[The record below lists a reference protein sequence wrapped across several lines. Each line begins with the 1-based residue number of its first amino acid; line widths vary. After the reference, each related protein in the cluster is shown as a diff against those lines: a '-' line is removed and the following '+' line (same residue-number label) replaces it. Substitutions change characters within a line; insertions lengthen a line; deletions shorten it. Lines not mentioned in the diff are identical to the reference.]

1 MPQQA
6 HPGFINVI
14 SATKMKTKK
23 MLKYGLILVGVLIVF
38 LIVGRQAGWIGQLE
52 GVRVSTE
59 LAERR
64 DIVEI
69 VTASGKI
76 RPVTEVK
83 ISPDVSGEIIQL
95 EIEEGDFVERGQLLA
110 RINPDLYESA
120 LDRMEASL
128 NTTRANLANAR
139 ARSSQARAQFI
150 NAQSS
155 FNRNKQLFEQNA
167 ISESEFD
174 AAYAQYLVAQA
185 EVEAAEQSVVAA
197 EFQVKSA
204 EAGVKEARES
214 LQKTSLFA
222 PMDGTI
228 SRLDAEIGE
237 RVVGTSQFAGT
248 EIMRIANLNQMEVVV
263 NVNENDIVRVNEGDS
278 AAIQVDAF
286 FGEEFMGVVTS
297 IANSASVEGLTAD
310 QVTNFEV
317 RIRVLPESYVHLQ
330 HPDRPHLSPFR
341 PGMSA
346 TVDIRTQQVFNV
358 LSVPIQAVTTREP
371 AAQRTQEGAETGSG
385 EDQAGTETDE
395 QAVDAQ
401 GAAPASDRIRPQE
414 YVFVYKDGKAVQVAV
429 TSGIQDT
436 QYIEIREGLEDGQEI
451 ITGPYRVVSRNLNDG
466 DHVEKVKRQDLF
478 Q

>member
-1 MPQQA
+1 
-6 HPGFINVI
+6 
-14 SATKMKTKK
+14 MKTKK
-23 MLKYGLILVGVLIVF
+23 PLKYGLILVGVLIIF
-38 LIVGRQAGWIGQLE
+38 LVVARNAGWVGSQE

-59 LAERR
+59 LVERR
-64 DIVEI
+64 NIMEI

-95 EIEEGDFVERGQLLA
+95 EIQEGDFVERGQLLA

-120 LDRMEASL
+120 LDRVEASL
-128 NTTRANLANAR
+128 NTSRANLANAR
-139 ARSSQARAQFI
+139 ARASQAQAQFI
-150 NAQSS
+150 NATAS
-155 FNRNKQLFEQNA
+155 FNRNKQLYEQNA

-185 EVEAAEQSVVAA
+185 EVEAGKQSVVAA

-204 EAGVKEARES
+204 EAGLKEARES

-248 EIMRIANLNQMEVVV
+248 EIMRIANLNQMEVLV
-263 NVNENDIVRVNEGDS
+263 NVNENDIVRVNEGDT
-278 AAIQVDAF
+278 ATIQVDAF
-286 FGEEFMGVVTS
+286 FADRFRGVVTS
-297 IANSASVEGLTAD
+297 IANSAAVEGLTAD

-317 RIRVLPESYVHLQ
+317 RISVLPESYAHLQ

-346 TVDIRTQQVFNV
+346 TVDIQTKQVSDV

-371 AAQRTQEGAETGSG
+371 SAGPARDGEESPEGDDADAGLEADRAEQSVGS
-385 EDQAGTETDE
+385 EASADSSLQTA
-395 QAVDAQ
+395 DA
-401 GAAPASDRIRPQE
+401 SRPQE
-414 YVFVYKDGKAVQVAV
+414 YVFVYRDGKAVQMAV
-429 TSGIQDT
+429 TSGVQDS
-436 QYIEIREGLEDGQEI
+436 QYIEILEGLEEGDEV
-451 ITGPYRVVSRNLNDG
+451 ITGPYRVVSRNLQDG
-466 DHVEKVKRQDLF
+466 DHVEKVNRQDLF
-478 Q
+478 

>member
-1 MPQQA
+1 
-6 HPGFINVI
+6 
-14 SATKMKTKK
+14 MKTKK
-23 MLKYGLILVGVLIVF
+23 PLKYGLILVGVLIIF
-38 LIVGRQAGWIGQLE
+38 LVVGRRAGWVGSME
-52 GVRVSTE
+52 AVRVSTE
-59 LAERR
+59 LVERR
-64 DIVEI
+64 NIMEI

-95 EIEEGDFVERGQLLA
+95 EIQEGDFVERGQFLA
-110 RINPDLYESA
+110 RINPDLYVSA
-120 LDRMEASL
+120 LDRMEAAL
-128 NTTRANLANAR
+128 NTSRANLANAR
-139 ARSSQARAQFI
+139 ARASQAQAQYI
-150 NAQSS
+150 NATAS
-155 FNRNKQLFEQNA
+155 FNRNKQLYEQNA

-174 AAYAQYLVAQA
+174 SAYAQYLVAQA
-185 EVEAAEQSVVAA
+185 EVEAGKQSVVAA

-248 EIMRIANLNQMEVVV
+248 EIMRIANLNMMEVVV
-263 NVNENDIVRVNEGDS
+263 NVNENDIVRVNEGDT
-278 AAIQVDAF
+278 AMIQVDAF
-286 FGEEFMGVVTS
+286 FAEQFMGVVTS

-317 RIRVLPESYVHLQ
+317 RIGVLSESYAHLQ

-346 TVDIRTQQVFNV
+346 TVDIQTKQVFAV

-371 AAQRTQEGAETGSG
+371 SAGPARGGDRSSDGEEADAGLEEDRTEETGGS
-385 EDQAGTETDE
+385 
-395 QAVDAQ
+395 
-401 GAAPASDRIRPQE
+401 AAPAGGSPQTTDASRPQE
-414 YVFVYKDGKAVQVAV
+414 FVFVYRDGKAVQLAV
-429 TSGIQDT
+429 TSGIQDS
-436 QYIEIREGLEDGQEI
+436 QYIEIQSGLEEGDEV
-451 ITGPYRVVSRNLNDG
+451 ITGPYRVVSRNLQDG

-478 Q
+478 